1 MMLEY
6 TASFIVILEG
16 QYYYASYYLN
26 IVTPLYD
33 TGLHPLDPAFIR
45 TLWKPR

>member
-26 IVTPLYD
+26 TSDDAPDRL
-33 TGLHPLDPAFIR
+33 LHVRYEQRA
-45 TLWKPR
+45 TLSVIE